1 MHPTTLQKYQTRAR
15 NFYRTRCGEDD
26 PSSAQICAA
35 LLASAH
41 EFQPNAFSTL
51 KSTLVTDQLVRGDTD
66 AAEAIRTLAN
76 PVTALGSTMARKP
89 KTRKVR
95 KVSKEDT
102 KALFKH
108 LRAHDHH
115 DEAAALILA
124 NFLGVR
130 PCEMRTISVTGNEVH
145 IIGGKKSA
153 PLHRGADR
161 KLEIGSPKILNAI
174 RWAAKRMAK
183 CERTNTAIRDRFRK
197 ECRALWPRRKMHP
210 TLKSFRHQFSSVL
223 KAVGGGA
230 ETRAYVMGHQSTESH
245 SVYGDPRSAGD
256 GQSHIRPAEGADL
269 SKIRTPQ
276 KAPRYGSDRVV
287 GRIEFPASTRGNW
300 LTAQQKIGRGQEI

>member
-1 MHPTTLQKYQTRAR
+1 MHPTTLQKYQTRAH

-26 PSSAQICAA
+26 PTSAQICAA

-51 KSTLVTDQLVRGDTD
+51 KSTLVTDQLVRGNAN
-66 AAEAIRTLAN
+66 AAEEIRNLVN
-76 PVTALGSTMARKP
+76 PVTAPGSTTARKP
-89 KTRKVR
+89 KHRKVR

-102 KALFKH
+102 EALFKH
-108 LRAHDHH
+108 LLAHNHH

-161 KLEIGSPKILNAI
+161 KLEIDRLKILKAI
-174 RWAAKRMAK
+174 RWAARRMAN

-197 ECRALWPRRKMHP
+197 ECRTLWPRRKMHP

-223 KAVGGGA
+223 KAVGGDA

-276 KAPRYGSDRVV
+276 KAPRYGIGRVV
-287 GRIEFPASTRGNW
+287 GRVEFPASTRSNW
-300 LTAQQKIGRGQEI
+300 HAAPQSMGRRQET